1 MSGYDLS
8 QLSTCRRCP
17 RLVGHLRQV
26 AEQYPSYHAA
36 PVGSWGDRKGRA
48 LLVGL
53 APGLHGAAR
62 TGKAFVGDASGDF
75 LFRSLNRTGFASAAD
90 PSRARLRDMQI
101 TNVVKCLPP
110 GNAPTSSE
118 LNLCMGFLRQE
129 LTGLLPDSPRKPRVL
144 IALGG
149 VAHRTVSRA
158 LGLRGVSFAH
168 GAEHAVS
175 DHLTLVSSFHPSRL
189 NVNTGRITEPMLDEI
204 FQRVRKLL

>member
-1 MSGYDLS
+1 
-8 QLSTCRRCP
+8 
-17 RLVGHLRQV
+17 
-26 AEQYPSYHAA
+26 
-36 PVGSWGDRKGRA
+36 
-48 LLVGL
+48 
-53 APGLHGAAR
+53 
-62 TGKAFVGDASGDF
+62 
-75 LFRSLNRTGFASAAD
+75 
-90 PSRARLRDMQI
+90 MQI

-129 LTGLLPDSPRKPRVL
+129 LTGLLPANLRKPRVL

-158 LGLRGVSFAH
+158 LSLRGVSFAH

-175 DHLTLVSSFHPSRL
+175 EHLTLVSSFHPSRL